1 MTCNMKN
8 REIVKGAKDFLPP
21 EAAMKRQFENQ
32 AIDIFIRWGYREVIT
47 PTFEYLEV
55 IESGAG
61 EGIRDELFLLQD
73 RDGRLLALRPEM
85 TIPIARIVS
94 TKFRDYEGPLRL
106 FYNANIFR
114 HALPQMG
121 RYQEFYQLVVEL
133 IGASGPR
140 ADAEVIALAAEIL
153 NQQELDFKI
162 SLNHIGI
169 FNNLLVQ
176 SGLGENDIEGIKQLV
191 LKKDLVGLGKMSS
204 SLPLGPE
211 FRQVLLEL
219 PVMHGGMEILE
230 RLEAIRDVP
239 GVTEAIRELSGVYD
253 HLAAYGIQQ
262 DVVIDLGILR
272 GFDYYTGIVFEGY
285 SPQLG
290 YPLLGGGRYDHL
302 LDKFG
307 CPRVATGFAVG
318 IERVLLALQQRTCS
332 PPEIF
337 TVSGHDLAA
346 VLAKARELREQG
358 FIVEVDLNG
367 QDSQEKVVVRSKRGR

>member
-1 MTCNMKN
+1 MKN
-8 REIVKGAKDFLPP
+8 REIVKGAKDFLPL
-21 EAAMKRQFENQ
+21 EAALKREFENQ
-32 AIDIFIRWGYREVIT
+32 TVETFTRWGYQEVIT

-61 EGIRDELFLLQD
+61 QGIREELFLLQD

-94 TKFRDYEGPLRL
+94 TKFRDFEGILRL

-121 RYQEFYQLVVEL
+121 RYQEFYQLGVEL
-133 IGASGPR
+133 IGASGAM

-153 NQQELDFKI
+153 KQQELEFKI

-169 FNNLLVQ
+169 FNNLLQQ
-176 SGLGENDIEGIKQLV
+176 SGLTESARDGIKQLI
-191 LKKDLVGLGKMSS
+191 LKKDLVGLNKMLSG
-204 SLPLGPE
+204 LPLAPE
-211 FRQVLLEL
+211 LREVMLEMPLLHGGLQVLN
-219 PVMHGGMEILE
+219 
-230 RLEAIRDVP
+230 RLEAVRGIP
-239 GVTEAIRELSGVYD
+239 GVEDAINELSDVYNL
-253 HLAAYGIQQ
+253 LAAYEIQD

-272 GFDYYTGIVFEGY
+272 GFDYYTGIIFEGY

-290 YPLLGGGRYDHL
+290 YPLLGGGRYDKL

-318 IERVLLALQQRTCS
+318 IERVLLALAQRTCS
-332 PPEIF
+332 PREVQE
-337 TVSGHDLAA
+337 VSGSDIAA
-346 VLAKARELREQG
+346 VLDKARELREQG
-358 FIVEVDLNG
+358 LIVAVDLSGSNC
-367 QDSQEKVVVRSKRGR
+367 DKKVVVKPRDQR